1 MSDLSPNEATIE
13 PIAIVGRQE
22 AILKALSDFVER
34 AGLQPGEQLPT
45 ERALMQSLQVGR
57 STIREVLRHWQALGV
72 VEVRKGSGTYLKRPV
87 SGSTI
92 YLPLSIEA
100 ERDALLHTVEVR
112 RGLETEA
119 GALAALRAT
128 PEDLQD
134 IEAKLIEMERVFAK
148 NGTAG
153 PEDLAFHL
161 SIYDASHNPLFGQLL
176 SQMREAIASLFSQPF
191 DRSDFAAR
199 SYPFHRMLFEAIV
212 ARDPEAAR
220 RHTLSILAVVEEDI
234 IGMSHE

>member
-1 MSDLSPNEATIE
+1 MPLTLNWSDIRAVSDLSPNEATIE

-45 ERALMQSLQVGR
+45 ERALMQSLRVGR

-72 VEVRKGSGTYLKRPV
+72 VEVRKGSGTYLKRLV

-128 PEDLQD
+128 PGDLQD
-134 IEAKLIEMERVFAK
+134 IETKLIDMERVF
-148 NGTAG
+148 
-153 PEDLAFHL
+153 
-161 SIYDASHNPLFGQLL
+161 
-176 SQMREAIASLFSQPF
+176 
-191 DRSDFAAR
+191 
-199 SYPFHRMLFEAIV
+199 
-212 ARDPEAAR
+212 
-220 RHTLSILAVVEEDI
+220 
-234 IGMSHE
+234 